1 MNLRTQFAV
10 IMLAAIAATASPSQ
24 VQTSASQ
31 IPANP
36 SPSLPAFDVATIK
49 PIDPSKGGSI
59 GFRCF
64 PGGRVVL
71 GYANAKMIV
80 SYAYGVADYQISGG
94 PDWVTADR
102 YNIEAIPPDSSPS
115 RNSKQSPFAIA
126 TTPEQRQMLQSLLRD
141 RFALRAHTETR
152 EGEVYILSRGSK
164 PLQLQPPKYP
174 DMDSRGT
181 VVVKQGGIV
190 DGEAFGSNA
199 TMPFLASQL
208 SRDLRFPVLDQTG
221 LTGGYDFHLPPT
233 DPENRDMTAAIF
245 DAMHRLGLDLKRGK
259 GSIETVVIDHIEKP
273 TEN

>member
-1 MNLRTQFAV
+1 MNRRSHPS
-10 IMLAAIAATASPSQ
+10 ILALALLAGVWPVSPAQQPAPHTPATAP
-24 VQTSASQ
+24 
-31 IPANP
+31 
-36 SPSLPAFDVATIK
+36 LPTFDVVSIK
-49 PIDPSKGGSI
+49 PVDPHKGGAI
-59 GFRCF
+59 GFYCF

-71 GYANAKMIV
+71 GYANARMLI

-94 PDWVTADR
+94 SDWTIADR

-141 RFALRAHTETR
+141 RFALKVHSETR

-164 PLQLQPPKYP
+164 PLQLQPPKDP

-181 VVVKQGGIV
+181 VVVKQGGVI
-190 DGEAFGSNA
+190 DGETFGENA
-199 TMPFLASQL
+199 TMAFLASQL
-208 SRDLRFPVLDQTG
+208 SRDLKLPVLDQTG

-233 DPENRDMTAAIF
+233 DPENHDMTAAIF
-245 DAMHRLGLDLKRGK
+245 DAMHRLGLDLKKGK
-259 GSIETVVIDHIEKP
+259 GPIESIVIDHIEKP